1 MEFLKRK
8 EIVKKLILLA
18 VLVLA
23 ATINGKAFGADG
35 VILPRDAEWSYS
47 DIGEVAGNWK
57 NMEFDDSNWKKGKSP
72 LGYGD
77 DVSETDPSIPVGTV
91 VGFGKADEKYMTTY
105 FRKYVNIENIA
116 GIKEVECFIHVD
128 DGAVVYINGVEAFR
142 KGVEDGEVKYTTVG
156 KFKPKEES
164 FKIPASL
171 FKTGKN
177 LIAAEVHQ
185 DGPNSSDLWFE
196 LGIKVPGT
204 AEVKKTEGKANETV
218 KVEEPKIEKVSK
230 VTITFTGDTKTTKG
244 FTWYTSQNY
253 KKSDLQVVEKT
264 GNIVDFSKA
273 TKFRGYTTIPTN
285 AKNEYLHKVEATG
298 LKAGTTYFFRAGDS
312 VQNLWSETGS
322 FKTAGVNKKFTFI
335 DIADTQA
342 KSEDEAILSA
352 QTLAKSIETI
362 TDAEFIV
369 HNGDIVDTGMSEIQW
384 DWVLNNSGKT
394 LLNMTIAPVAGNHEE
409 DKESFAEHFN
419 LKEVA
424 GTDTK
429 TGVYYSYDYGN
440 AHFIML
446 NTNEDS
452 KEFNNFNIE
461 QIDWMK
467 KDAAEAKKRGAK
479 WIIVTMHKG
488 PYTTSNHAVDPDI
501 MGENGVRTKVVP
513 LLNQIG
519 ADLVFQGHDHIYAR
533 TKVIKDGKAVKATKI
548 TELVNGVKTEY
559 TVNPDGTIYLIP
571 STGGPKVYYKNKKID
586 SSYYDLFDIA
596 DEHHAAVYGADPK
609 DSSRPL
615 RGQIQNFTGI
625 TIDGDKL
632 TAVSYE
638 TDKDKNN
645 GMPYIIDSF
654 GIIKK
659 SKK

>member
-8 EIVKKLILLA
+8 EIVKRLILLA
-18 VLVLA
+18 VLILA
-23 ATINGKAFGADG
+23 AIINGKAFGADK
-35 VILPRDAEWSYS
+35 VILLRDAEWSYS
-47 DIGEVAGNWK
+47 DIGEVKGNWK
-57 NMEFDDSNWKKGKSP
+57 NIDFDDSNWKKGKSP

-77 DVSETDPSIPVGTV
+77 DISETDPSIPVGTV
-91 VGFGKADEKYMTTY
+91 VGYGKADEKYMTTY
-105 FRKYVNIENIA
+105 FRKYVNIENLE

-142 KGVEDGEVKYTTVG
+142 KGVEEGEVKYTTVG
-156 KFKPKEES
+156 KFKQKEES

-171 FKTGKN
+171 FKIGKN

-196 LGIKVPGT
+196 LGIKVSGAVEAKKIEPKISET
-204 AEVKKTEGKANETV
+204 AKI
-218 KVEEPKIEKVSK
+218 EEPKSEKVTK
-230 VTITFTGDTKTTKG
+230 VTITFRGDTKTTKG
-244 FTWYTSQNY
+244 FTWYTGLNS
-253 KKSDLQVVEKT
+253 KKSDLQIVEKT
-264 GNIVDFSKA
+264 GNTADFSKSL
-273 TKFRGYTTIPTN
+273 KFRGYTTIPTN
-285 AKNEYLHKVEATG
+285 SKNEYLHKAEATG
-298 LKAGTTYFFRAGDS
+298 LKSGTVYFFRVGDS
-312 VQNLWSETGS
+312 TENLWSETGS
-322 FKTAGVNKKFTFI
+322 FKTAGENKKITFI
-335 DIADTQA
+335 DVADTQA
-342 KSEDEAILSA
+342 KSEEEALISA
-352 QTLAKSIETI
+352 ETLKKSIETI
-362 TDAEFIV
+362 SDAEFII

-384 DWVLNNSGKT
+384 DWLLNNSQKT

-409 DKESFAEHFN
+409 DKESFVDHFN
-419 LKEVA
+419 IKEVA

-429 TGVYYSYDYGN
+429 TGAYYSYDYKN

-452 KEFNNFNIE
+452 KEFNNFSVE

-467 KDAAEAKKRGAK
+467 KDGAEAKKRGAK

-501 MGENGVRTKVVP
+501 MGENGVRTKIVP
-513 LLNQIG
+513 ILNLIG
-519 ADLVFQGHDHIYAR
+519 ADLVLQGHDHIYAR
-533 TKVIKDGKAVKATKI
+533 SKIIKEGKAVKSAII
-548 TELVNGVKTEY
+548 TEVVNGIKIEY
-559 TVNPDGTIYLIP
+559 AVNPDGTIYLIP
-571 STGGPKVYYKNKKID
+571 STAGAKVYYKNKKIE
-586 SSYYDLFDIA
+586 SSYYENFDVA

-609 DSSRPL
+609 DTSRPV

-625 TIDGDKL
+625 TIEGDKL

-638 TDKDKNN
+638 IDKDKNN